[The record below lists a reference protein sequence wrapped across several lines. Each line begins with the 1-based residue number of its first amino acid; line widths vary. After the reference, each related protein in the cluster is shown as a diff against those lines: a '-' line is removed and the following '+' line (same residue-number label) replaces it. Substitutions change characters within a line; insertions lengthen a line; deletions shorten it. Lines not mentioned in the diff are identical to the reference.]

1 MLRLNNQ
8 NDDEMQAIREIATGG
23 KDKAALMLNLNRY
36 YERAGF
42 SDGELFRSYMIALE
56 RLLSAVG
63 ARILWRHN
71 VLGQP
76 VGDQR
81 LDEVLAIWYPSH
93 QAFLNLYTAPESEA
107 NFRARALTVEYAVI
121 HRFAG
126 DVAPFAP

>member
-8 NDDEMQAIREIATGG
+8 NDREIQTIRKIATGG
-23 KDKAALMLNLNRY
+23 NDKPALMLNLNRY
-36 YERAGF
+36 SDSAGF
-42 SDGELFRSYMIALE
+42 PDGELFKSYMTALD

-76 VGDQR
+76 VGEQP

-93 QAFLNLYTAPESEA
+93 QAFLNLFTAPESEE
-107 NFRARALTVEYAVI
+107 NFRLRALAVEYAVI

-126 DVAPFAP
+126 DVAPLAP

>member
-8 NDDEMQAIREIATGG
+8 NDGEMRAIRKIATSGN
-23 KDKAALMLNLNRY
+23 DKPALMLNLNRY
-36 YERAGF
+36 VKNAGF
-42 SDGELFRSYMIALE
+42 PDGELFKSYMAALDK
-56 RLLSAVG
+56 LLSEVG

-76 VGDQR
+76 VGDQK

-93 QAFLNLYTAPESEA
+93 QAFLNLYTAPGSQE
-107 NFRARALTVEYAVI
+107 NFRLRNLAVEYAVI

-126 DVAPFAP
+126 DAAPFAP